1 MPIRP
6 ENVDRYP
13 PDWPLISDRIRF
25 ERAKGR
31 CECRGECG
39 HDHKEEAGRFFAAI
53 LTPKRCL
60 ATHNH
65 NHPMT
70 GSMVTLTTAHLDD
83 TPENSDNPGG
93 VFVALPLE
101 ESNLRAMCQRCHLN
115 YDRHIH
121 VANARETRERRREQ
135 IGLW

>member
-13 PDWPLISDRIRF
+13 PDWGVISDAIRF
-25 ERAKGR
+25 GRAGGR

-39 HDHKEEAGRFFAAI
+39 KEHADEQGVVVEWCTAR
-53 LTPKRCL
+53 
-60 ATHNH
+60 HNEP
-65 NHPMT
+65 HPMT
-70 GSMVTLTTAHLDD
+70 GSLVTLTVAHLDHQ
-83 TPENSDNPGG
+83 PEHSDNPGG
-93 VFVALPLE
+93 AFVLLPLE

-115 YDRHIH
+115 YDSH
-121 VANARETRERRREQ
+121 VHAAAAAETRERRREQ